1 MNNET
6 KFLKHNGIYYT
17 NKNLA
22 NVMID
27 NLDIDYSKDFT
38 LLELAVGEGHI
49 LSLIVERF
57 LRSNHDSDSKRIK
70 QFLENNIYA
79 FDLRTDAIEICV
91 EKLNQILWE
100 YFPDLKVSWKVF
112 QMDILAKEKL
122 LKEKSKFDFI
132 ISNPPYVSRRNLS
145 VKTAKYLKS
154 KSSFC
159 QKYNFDLYYYFFEVA
174 LEFWNRLGNFIF
186 ITPNSYLKSRGA
198 EVLLRT
204 LVNERLIEK
213 IIDYQNQLNFEGATT
228 FTAITKLSGNNDNIT
243 VFDSN
248 DCIIKEVEYETLT
261 ENNSVYI
268 FSEPFPKLKEEVVRL
283 PEIANVRN
291 GLATL
296 QDKVFVIKE
305 NEIIERDDKQL
316 LFLKNNEQ
324 HLIELEILKKIVRS
338 SEIDRDNIVIFPY
351 DSDNKKILGLSE
363 KFPLAYSYLD
373 KSLPKDY
380 KKKYGVYFGRT
391 QGFLGYH
398 SRKVII
404 SKVANLNNSP
414 FKVVNEGFV
423 QSGLSLTF
431 FEDFSDQVLNNIIGY
446 LNSSIVLNYL
456 FNISKNYA
464 AGYRNISSADL
475 KNIEIPRRLLEDD
488 L

>member
-1 MNNET
+1 M
-6 KFLKHNGIYYT
+6 
-17 NKNLA
+17 
-22 NVMID
+22 
-27 NLDIDYSKDFT
+27 
-38 LLELAVGEGHI
+38 
-49 LSLIVERF
+49 
-57 LRSNHDSDSKRIK
+57 
-70 QFLENNIYA
+70 
-79 FDLRTDAIEICV
+79 
-91 EKLNQILWE
+91 
-100 YFPDLKVSWKVF
+100 
-112 QMDILAKEKL
+112 
-122 LKEKSKFDFI
+122 
-132 ISNPPYVSRRNLS
+132 
-145 VKTAKYLKS
+145 
-154 KSSFC
+154 
-159 QKYNFDLYYYFFEVA
+159 
-174 LEFWNRLGNFIF
+174 
-186 ITPNSYLKSRGA
+186 
-198 EVLLRT
+198 
-204 LVNERLIEK
+204 
-213 IIDYQNQLNFEGATT
+213 
-228 FTAITKLSGNNDNIT
+228 
-243 VFDSN
+243 
-248 DCIIKEVEYETLT
+248 
-261 ENNSVYI
+261 
-268 FSEPFPKLKEEVVRL
+268 
-283 PEIANVRN
+283 
-291 GLATL
+291 
-296 QDKVFVIKE
+296 
-305 NEIIERDDKQL
+305 
-316 LFLKNNEQ
+316 
-324 HLIELEILKKIVRS
+324 EILKKIVRS

-404 SKVANLNNSP
+404 SKVADLNNSP